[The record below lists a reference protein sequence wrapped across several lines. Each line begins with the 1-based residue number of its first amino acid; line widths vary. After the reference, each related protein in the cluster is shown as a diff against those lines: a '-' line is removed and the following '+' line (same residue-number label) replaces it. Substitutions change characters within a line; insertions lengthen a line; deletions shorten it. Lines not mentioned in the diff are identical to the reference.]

1 MKAKPLSSPV
11 PALQRGL
18 DLIEHMAT
26 RGGAVT
32 LSQLARDMDRDVYQI
47 QRTVACL
54 HERGY
59 LTRDAAGVYRL
70 SSKLHRLAQAHP
82 PQRELV
88 ARAYP
93 AMADYAR
100 DTGESVHLGIMA
112 EQRLLLVAEVPGAG
126 LARVSLQMG
135 ALLEPELTVSG
146 RILLAFASH
155 LNEGAPG
162 AKGALAGR
170 LAEIRD
176 QGYEFAASGYVE
188 GIWDL
193 GVPVLTSDGAAIAG
207 LTSSWLQLRGQKQ
220 RWKELLP
227 ELRRCAARV
236 AAAY

>member
-1 MKAKPLSSPV
+1 MKDKMMSSPV

-18 DLIEHMAT
+18 DLLEHMAT

-32 LSQLARDMDRDVYQI
+32 LSQLARDVGRDVCEI

-54 HERGY
+54 FGRGY

-70 SSKLHRLAQAHP
+70 SSKLYRLAQAHP

-100 DTGESVHLGIMA
+100 GTGESVHLGIMA

-135 ALLEPELTVSG
+135 SLLEPELTVSG
-146 RILLAFASH
+146 RLLLAFAA
-155 LNEGAPG
+155 GAADG
-162 AKGALAGR
+162 ASAPKGASAR
-170 LAEIRD
+170 QLAEIRA
-176 QGYEFAASGYVE
+176 QGYEFAESGHVE

-193 GVPVLTSDGAAIAG
+193 GVPVLAPDGTAIAG
-207 LTSSWLQLRGQKQ
+207 LTSSWLQLRGQKV

-227 ELRRCAARV
+227 ELRRCAARI
-236 AAAY
+236 AAAC